1 MKPFAMLLAG
11 ALMAGVA
18 PQAVAQADKAQGRP
32 AIPEALKDPKAQ
44 FSYAV
49 GLNVGASL
57 KRDGVAIDP
66 AILARGVADAI
77 AGGKPLLT
85 REQIAAVLTQ
95 VKADVQARHD
105 QQAVQAAE
113 ANKTEGSAF
122 MKANAAKPG
131 VVSLPSGLHYEI
143 LTAGTGLKPKV
154 GDTVFCNYRGTVIS
168 GIEFDSSYGRGEPA
182 SFAVG
187 GVIKGWTEAL
197 QLMPVGSKWRLFVP
211 PSLAYGEAGAGDQIG
226 PNSTLIFEVELI
238 SIQPKG

>member
-11 ALMAGVA
+11 ALVAGMAPHA
-18 PQAVAQADKAQGRP
+18 AAQADKTP
-32 AIPEALKDPKAQ
+32 AAPPEALKDTKAQ

-57 KRDGVAIDP
+57 KRDGVAVDP
-66 AILARGVADAI
+66 AMLARGVADAI

-113 ANKTEGSAF
+113 ANKTEGATF
-122 MKANAAKPG
+122 LKANAAKPG
-131 VVSLPSGLHYEI
+131 VVSLPSGLQYEI
-143 LTAGTGLKPKV
+143 LKAGTGPKPKAD
-154 GDTVFCNYRGTVIS
+154 DTVFCNYRGTVIS
-168 GIEFDSSYGRGEPA
+168 GIEFDSSYGRGQPA
-182 SFAVG
+182 SFGVS

-211 PSLAYGEAGAGDQIG
+211 PGLAYGEAGAGDQIG